1 VEKVQEPQKP
11 QNFFNYSIR
20 RERYI
25 ERENETLKRNK
36 EKRQRQRK
44 KEKERK
50 RQGQREKD
58 RDKEL
63 DMCMAWVAQLVRC
76 TVTILTYAMQL

>member
-1 VEKVQEPQKP
+1 M
-11 QNFFNYSIR
+11 
-20 RERYI
+20 
-25 ERENETLKRNK
+25 KRNK

-50 RQGQREKD
+50 RQRQREKD

-63 DMCMAWVAQLVRC
+63 DMCKAWVAQLVRYNC
-76 TVTILTYAMQL
+76 NIIDVQLLSYLCYAVIGWQHCIMS

>member
-1 VEKVQEPQKP
+1 MEKVQEPQKP

-50 RQGQREKD
+50 KAETERKRQRQRVGHVQG
-58 RDKEL
+58 
-63 DMCMAWVAQLVRC
+63 MGSP
-76 TVTILTYAMQL
+76 TGTI